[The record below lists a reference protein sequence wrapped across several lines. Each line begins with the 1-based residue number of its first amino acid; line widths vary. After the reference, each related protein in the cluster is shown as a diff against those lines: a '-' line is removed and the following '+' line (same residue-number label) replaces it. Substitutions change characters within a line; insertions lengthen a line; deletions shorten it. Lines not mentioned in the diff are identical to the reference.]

1 MKTNYHMHT
10 IWCDG
15 KNSPEEMVQAALEKG
30 FDAIGFSS
38 HVLLPISDPWTLQSE
53 TVDAYVADIRA
64 LAEKYKDRIRILC
77 GMEADY
83 ISGKSRP
90 DRSVYARLGLDYLI
104 GSVHEV
110 VADGVRVPVDH
121 KPELLADGIVR
132 QFGGDAQAFVRAYFA
147 AQRDMA
153 TSCDFDV
160 IGHPDLVRKF
170 NGTLHYFDE
179 SSDWYREELRLAAD
193 VFAASGK
200 LVEVNTGGISRGWID
215 DAYPSP
221 YFRQLLR
228 ERGVRFIL
236 SSDAHSAAAIDC
248 AFDRFG
254 TAEDYVDS
262 PCGARRAANVSA
274 APRGGETDL

>member
-1 MKTNYHMHT
+1 MHT
-10 IWCDG
+10 TWCDG
-15 KNSPEEMVQAALEKG
+15 KNTPEEMVQAALEKG

-38 HVLLPISDPWTLQSE
+38 HVLLPISDPWTLQPD

-83 ISGKSRP
+83 ISGKTRP
-90 DRSVYARLGLDYLI
+90 DRAVYAPLGLDYLI

-110 VADGVRVPVDH
+110 VAGGVRVPVDH
-121 KPELLADGIVR
+121 KPELLADGIAR

-147 AQRDMA
+147 AEREMA
-153 TSCDFDV
+153 ATCDFDV
-160 IGHPDLVRKF
+160 IGHPDIIRKF
-170 NGTLHYFDE
+170 NGVLHYFDE
-179 SSDWYREELRLAAD
+179 SADWYNEELRRTAD
-193 VFAASGK
+193 AFAASGK
-200 LVEVNTGGISRGWID
+200 IVEVNTGGISRGWID

-221 YFRQLLR
+221 AFRALLR

-248 AFDRFG
+248 AFDRFSS
-254 TAEDYVDS
+254 AEDYVNS
-262 PCGARRAANVSA
+262 PM
-274 APRGGETDL
+274 

>member
-1 MKTNYHMHT
+1 MRVKTNYHMHCT
-10 IWCDG
+10 WCDG
-15 KNSPEEMVQAALEKG
+15 KNTPEEMVASALEKG

-38 HVLLPISDPWTLQSE
+38 HALLPVSDPWTLRPD

-64 LAEKYKDRIRILC
+64 LAEKYKDRISILC
-77 GMEADY
+77 GIEADF
-83 ISGKSRP
+83 IVGMTRP

-110 VADGVRVPVDH
+110 VASGGTRVPVDH
-121 KPELLADGIVR
+121 KPELLADGIAR

-147 AQRDMA
+147 AQREMA
-153 TSCDFDV
+153 ATCDFDI
-160 IGHPDLVRKF
+160 IGHPDLIRKF

-179 SSDWYREELRLAAD
+179 SADWYRDELRRTAD
-193 VFAASGK
+193 AFAATGK

-228 ERGVRFIL
+228 ARGVRFIL
-236 SSDAHSAAAIDC
+236 SSDAHAASAIDC
-248 AFDRFG
+248 AFDRF
-254 TAEDYVDS
+254 
-262 PCGARRAANVSA
+262 SA
-274 APRGGETDL
+274 AEQYVSRPRS